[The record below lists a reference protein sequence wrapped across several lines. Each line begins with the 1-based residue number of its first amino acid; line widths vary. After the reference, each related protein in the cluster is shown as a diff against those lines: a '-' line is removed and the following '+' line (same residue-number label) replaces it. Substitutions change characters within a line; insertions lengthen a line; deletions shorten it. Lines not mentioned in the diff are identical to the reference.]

1 MNRISLSFL
10 ICLFSCLA
18 SAEQSI
24 PEYLTSN
31 YATIMDFGLSK
42 IADKFR
48 FYTVINS
55 KRYSVS
61 PYWNDEEDFVLRI
74 ISGKNYTAT
83 QKSAIEDCKKAI
95 SEVKSMLGVNPV
107 TGKPED
113 GIASHFGAFFES
125 YGSSYGE
132 SVEAYR
138 KEIDKLVT
146 IEGYMSSVDNENFAT
161 CKSKLVGNH
170 K

>member
-1 MNRISLSFL
+1 MNKISLSLL
-10 ICLFSCLA
+10 ICLYSCLA

-24 PEYLTSN
+24 PEYLTSTH
-31 YATIMDFGLSK
+31 ATIMDFGLSK

-48 FYTVINS
+48 FYTAINS
-55 KRYSVS
+55 KSYSVS
-61 PYWNDEEDFVLRI
+61 PYWNEEEDFVLRI
-74 ISGKNYTAT
+74 ISGKNYTAN
-83 QKSAIEDCKKAI
+83 QKSASEDCKKAM
-95 SEVKSMLGVNPV
+95 SEVKSMLGVNPD

-125 YGSSYGE
+125 YSSSYGE

-146 IEGYMSSVDNENFAT
+146 IEGYMESIDDENFAK
-161 CKSKLVGNH
+161 CKSKLVTNH
-170 K
+170 